1 MCPDRE
7 LLSAFVDGEVPS
19 PWRERIVEHLSACLA
34 CSGAVS
40 RFSSLGDELRR
51 EGIEAEQAAVGRLDS
66 RIEAL
71 FTTARS
77 RAPRSPSSFSA
88 RPSLFSARV
97 TLPLP
102 LLAAAAVLLLL
113 VGIASSRV
121 LSPRL
126 PSAAAIA
133 TAEMA
138 QPASAPAS
146 MDALLRYLDSKDAQ
160 VTLTIR
166 LPSGATFDS
175 TGSPTIMR
183 ASAQTG
189 TPVLA
194 PPGANGGGGA
204 QKDGNN

>member
-19 PWRERIVEHLSACLA
+19 PWRERIVEHLRACA
-34 CSGAVS
+34 SCAKAVE
-40 RFSSLGDELRR
+40 RFSALGAEIRGMGGDDE
-51 EGIEAEQAAVGRLDS
+51 AAAVERLGS
-66 RIEAL
+66 RIEPLIAA
-71 FTTARS
+71 ARGRQS
-77 RAPRSPSSFSA
+77 AHVPILVSKPTVWRARLS
-88 RPSLFSARV
+88 
-97 TLPLP
+97 LPLP
-102 LLAAAAVLLLL
+102 LVAAAAVFLL
-113 VGIASSRV
+113 VVGVGAARLLAPRTSS
-121 LSPRL
+121 S
-126 PSAAAIA
+126 AAIA

-166 LPSGATFDS
+166 LPTGATFDS

-183 ASAQTG
+183 APVQTG

-194 PPGANGGGGA
+194 PPNGNQSPGA